1 MPSSRGSSYPEIQP
15 TSLVSPALAGRF
27 FPLAQPGNPPLYT
40 GLVCSVACHVRL
52 FATLWSVDQAP
63 LSIGSSRKNS
73 GDSYW
78 RSIFL
83 ILLKNTGVGCHAL
96 LQGIFPIQGL
106 NPCLQCLLNC
116 KWILYPPSNL
126 GSLLYAI
133 YLWSNHLTTVLLGFS
148 TYLMGRFIHS
158 IALVLQWEINVKISV
173 KL

>member
-83 ILLKNTGVGCHAL
+83 ILLKNTGVGRHAL
-96 LQGIFPIQGL
+96 LQGIFPDPGIEPTFLMSPALAGGFFYHWHLWEAHEQMYL
-106 NPCLQCLLNC
+106 SS
-116 KWILYPPSNL
+116 IL
-126 GSLLYAI
+126 
-133 YLWSNHLTTVLLGFS
+133 VS
-148 TYLMGRFIHS
+148 TYI
-158 IALVLQWEINVKISV
+158 Q
-173 KL
+173 